1 MKPATTTGEPSV
13 DSGLDHP
20 PGTKGHA
27 EPQLQ
32 GNPLVQVASQA
43 LVEPQAQID
52 PPTQAAPVFKRL
64 AWFVLIWLCSVGAL
78 AVVAGLIRWAI
89 KP

>member
-1 MKPATTTGEPSV
+1 MKPATTTGEPSA

-20 PGTKGHA
+20 PGTQCHA
-27 EPQLQ
+27 EPQPQ
-32 GNPLVQVASQA
+32 GNPLVQIVPQA
-43 LVEPQAQID
+43 RVEPQAQID
-52 PPTQAAPVFKRL
+52 PPTQAAPVLNRL
-64 AWFVLIWLCSVGAL
+64 AWFVLIWLCSVGVL